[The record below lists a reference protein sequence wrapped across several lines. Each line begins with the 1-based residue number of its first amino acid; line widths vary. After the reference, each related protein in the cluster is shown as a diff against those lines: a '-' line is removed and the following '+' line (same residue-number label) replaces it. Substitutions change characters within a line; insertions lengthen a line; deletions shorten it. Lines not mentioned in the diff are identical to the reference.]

1 MKSGITLLY
10 KQILNPGYKVNVSN
24 PTHPGAVLREHVLPK
39 LSGITKSEF
48 AKMLGVSRQ
57 TLYALLDER
66 TRVSVEMALRLGTLV
81 GNGPQYWLDMQSQ
94 FDMWQA
100 QDKLHDE
107 LKKIKTLSHLPKF

>member
-1 MKSGITLLY
+1 
-10 KQILNPGYKVNVSN
+10 
-24 PTHPGAVLREHVLPK
+24 
-39 LSGITKSEF
+39 
-48 AKMLGVSRQ
+48 MLGVSRQ

>member
-1 MKSGITLLY
+1 
-10 KQILNPGYKVNVSN
+10 
-24 PTHPGAVLREHVLPK
+24 
-39 LSGITKSEF
+39 
-48 AKMLGVSRQ
+48 MLGVSRQ

-100 QDKLHDE
+100 QAKVHVE
-107 LKKIKTLSHLPKF
+107 LKKIKPLSFKPLIDLQGRRSEMQRKQPSE

>member
-1 MKSGITLLY
+1 
-10 KQILNPGYKVNVSN
+10 LNETN
-24 PTHPGAVLREHVLPK
+24 PIHPGAVLREHVLPK

-57 TLYALLDER
+57 TLYAFLDER

-81 GNGPQYWLDMQSQ
+81 GNGPNYWLDMQSK

-100 QDKLHDE
+100 QVKLHDE
-107 LKKIKTLSHLPKF
+107 LKKIKTLPNFPEF